1 MNEDD
6 DVRNRTRMSNEE
18 GSTTITILMHDLLRK
33 GEEEKK
39 IIYLFCT
46 TNGYCLAEAS
56 QERKTKLIKRMFIP
70 FLLSLIEKNLFHG
83 MN

>member
-1 MNEDD
+1 MNDDD

-18 GSTTITILMHDLLRK
+18 GSTTITILMHDLLGK
-33 GEEEKK
+33 KK

-46 TNGYCLAEAS
+46 TNGYCLAHAS

-70 FLLSLIEKNLFHG
+70 FFPSSSSYSPN
-83 MN
+83 